1 MATMAGTKKTTPEA
15 DSAARRAPVGSALA
29 DLRRDAGLAQ
39 EDVAR
44 QLGITR
50 VGISHYESG
59 QTIPMYG
66 QVRRILSYLGLDLH
80 DLQDALDQ
88 REGRPIRR
96 RNLEK
101 QPILEEALL
110 SETEALFQRW
120 SRLVPAAQRS
130 RLNRTESEV
139 MDLLRGLMRDL
150 DAPEGGP

>member
-1 MATMAGTKKTTPEA
+1 MAESRKRPAATDAGA
-15 DSAARRAPVGSALA
+15 SSRRTPVGSALA

-96 RNLEK
+96 RNLLEK
-101 QPILEEALL
+101 QPVLEEALL
-110 SETEALFQRW
+110 SETEALFRRW
-120 SRLVPAAQRS
+120 SRRVPAAQRP
-130 RLNRTESEV
+130 RLDRTESEV
-139 MDLLRGLMRDL
+139 MDLLHGLVRDL
-150 DAPEGGP
+150 DTPEGGP